1 MKLTTGPF
9 WTLVTLVLVLYTTS
23 TLTASLQAYMAGQP
37 SVTNIP
43 LLSTATTLILMYGM
57 ALPALLWGA
66 TRWLGVA
73 EWGPAEALAIYG
85 YGMAV
90 FIPISLLCLIP
101 FSIVRWVL
109 VGLGALSSGFFL

>member
-1 MKLTTGPF
+1 M
-9 WTLVTLVLVLYTTS
+9 YTTS
-23 TLTASLQAYMAGQP
+23 TLTASLQAYMAGQS